1 MLKQDLQIL
10 AQTLESAS
18 TESGKPLV
26 ELSEESPVLLLFL
39 RHAGCTFCREAVS
52 DIARVR
58 QEVAN
63 TGTLLVLVHM
73 GDLGAIDGLLKKNGL
88 EGLERIVDPDQ
99 RLYRAFGLNRGR
111 LRQLFG
117 PKVLVRGVQAGLL
130 AGHGLGRLSADSFQM
145 PGLFLIHRGRIVRR
159 FRHHTAADRPDY
171 LAICA
176 EATQSGSP
184 L

>member
-1 MLKQDLQIL
+1 
-10 AQTLESAS
+10 
-18 TESGKPLV
+18 
-26 ELSEESPVLLLFL
+26 
-39 RHAGCTFCREAVS
+39 
-52 DIARVR
+52 
-58 QEVAN
+58 
-63 TGTLLVLVHM
+63 M
-73 GDLGAIDGLLKKNGL
+73 GDLGAIEELLRKNGL

-99 RLYRAFGLNRGR
+99 RLYRAFGLKRGR

-117 PKVLVRGVQAGLL
+117 SKVLLRGIQAGLL

-159 FRHHTAADRPDY
+159 FRHRSAADRPDY

-176 EATQSGSP
+176 EATQSGRP